1 MTEFDAVLERGVRE
15 GIVSAHDDRDTIVT
29 LLIGPLLMAGLTGT
43 VALCD
48 ALVDRVVDEFFT
60 AAKTSRRAPVRRGGS
75 RDANG

>member
-1 MTEFDAVLERGVRE
+1 MAEFDAVLERGVRE

-48 ALVDRVVDEFFT
+48 VLVDRVVD
-60 AAKTSRRAPVRRGGS
+60 
-75 RDANG
+75 